1 MLCFPAVLQVT
12 HKLAALLIQAY
23 QQPGTISQVPLLAS
37 FLVGFWIETAYV
49 AITASPGSRAATSVR
64 QQLQDSQLLQHMA
77 SCMDAAAAL
86 LTAAA
91 AAVAAA
97 AANSGGST
105 LGAAGT
111 LQDRISFQ
119 RLGCFVNTAACCRC
133 LLQYFHLTSCVLSDR
148 QGAPPGM
155 FVLPAALPAA
165 PAAVRLIITLLQAYG
180 RLQQQQQLQHVMDEI
195 SQSDQDWAKALPVV
209 PRVMSALVGALKD
222 ESLHH
227 PLQSCPG
234 ASELL
239 LLPEFVSCLA
249 LMPVVIVLG
258 LDTSSN
264 NGAGAAATPSTLS
277 GSSRSSPGRQ
287 VLGAARQQQLAQQAV
302 SGSSSSGG
310 SGSSSRG
317 GAGSSGRGG
326 ASSSGGGRARAGS
339 SSRGAAG
346 NSGSSS
352 SRAVSSRG
360 SGLSSGV
367 RMDSVT
373 PLSCG
378 LFDILGVTKET
389 AVELAAFAEYDG
401 LTTLAHLE
409 TLLEIYRTVLKH
421 QVSQYA
427 IMCGCVYVQYMR
439 LSLCATHSV

>member
-1 MLCFPAVLQVT
+1 
-12 HKLAALLIQAY
+12 
-23 QQPGTISQVPLLAS
+23 
-37 FLVGFWIETAYV
+37 
-49 AITASPGSRAATSVR
+49 
-64 QQLQDSQLLQHMA
+64 
-77 SCMDAAAAL
+77 
-86 LTAAA
+86 
-91 AAVAAA
+91 
-97 AANSGGST
+97 
-105 LGAAGT
+105 
-111 LQDRISFQ
+111 
-119 RLGCFVNTAACCRC
+119 
-133 LLQYFHLTSCVLSDR
+133 
-148 QGAPPGM
+148 
-155 FVLPAALPAA
+155 
-165 PAAVRLIITLLQAYG
+165 
-180 RLQQQQQLQHVMDEI
+180 
-195 SQSDQDWAKALPVV
+195 
-209 PRVMSALVGALKD
+209 
-222 ESLHH
+222 
-227 PLQSCPG
+227 
-234 ASELL
+234 
-239 LLPEFVSCLA
+239 
-249 LMPVVIVLG
+249 MPVVIVLG
-258 LDTSSN
+258 LDTSSR

-277 GSSRSSPGRQ
+277 GSSSSSSPGRQ

-302 SGSSSSGG
+302 SGSSSSRCFHGG

-367 RMDSVT
+367 RMDSLT

-427 IMCGCVYVQYMR
+427 SMCGCVCVQHMR
-439 LSLCATHSV
+439 LSLCTTHSV